1 MLSDIWIYKKNEKIF
16 FIILVILLI
25 TLALQNW
32 MLGVLTAIVI
42 AGLGI
47 IIERN
52 DYKQERIL
60 LAYLDEL
67 SAGVEAGTIYAVKN
81 LPLGIAMIDENRK
94 FVWAN
99 GVFAHGLMQSL
110 AKRIILK
117 ISLQMFG
124 FLRFGGKPDG
134 MTLIMKKV
142 ITVCFINLF
151 LQLKKTDLLLWC
163 SILLIERIW
172 H

>member
-42 AGLGI
+42 AGLGR

-60 LAYLDEL
+60 L
-67 SAGVEAGTIYAVKN
+67 S
-81 LPLGIAMIDENRK
+81 
-94 FVWAN
+94 
-99 GVFAHGLMQSL
+99 
-110 AKRIILK
+110 
-117 ISLQMFG
+117 
-124 FLRFGGKPDG
+124 
-134 MTLIMKKV
+134 
-142 ITVCFINLF
+142 
-151 LQLKKTDLLLWC
+151 
-163 SILLIERIW
+163 
-172 H
+172 

>member
-67 SAGVEAGTIYAVKN
+67 SAGV
-81 LPLGIAMIDENRK
+81 
-94 FVWAN
+94 
-99 GVFAHGLMQSL
+99 
-110 AKRIILK
+110 
-117 ISLQMFG
+117 
-124 FLRFGGKPDG
+124 
-134 MTLIMKKV
+134 
-142 ITVCFINLF
+142 
-151 LQLKKTDLLLWC
+151 
-163 SILLIERIW
+163 
-172 H
+172 

>member
-81 LPLGIAMIDENRK
+81 L
-94 FVWAN
+94 
-99 GVFAHGLMQSL
+99 
-110 AKRIILK
+110 K

>member
-81 LPLGIAMIDENRK
+81 LPL
-94 FVWAN
+94 
-99 GVFAHGLMQSL
+99 
-110 AKRIILK
+110 
-117 ISLQMFG
+117 
-124 FLRFGGKPDG
+124 
-134 MTLIMKKV
+134 
-142 ITVCFINLF
+142 
-151 LQLKKTDLLLWC
+151 
-163 SILLIERIW
+163 
-172 H
+172 